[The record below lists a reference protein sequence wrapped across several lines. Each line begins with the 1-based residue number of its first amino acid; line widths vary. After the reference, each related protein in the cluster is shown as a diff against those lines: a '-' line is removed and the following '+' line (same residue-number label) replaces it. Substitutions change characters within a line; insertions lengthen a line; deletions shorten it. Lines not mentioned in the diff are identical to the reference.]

1 MKTKKGMLRLLIG
14 LCFVCSVGEFFIFDY
29 FQFDMFL
36 HIGSQAI
43 LCLIMILGFLSLN
56 RKRKIEKVV
65 FEIQN
70 IPRDINPCDYQQ
82 IDSARNKY
90 DALSLRLRRKVYN
103 YADLKKA
110 EEIREEQKEVDLII
124 YEIDNIPQCIKF
136 TDCGIVES
144 VRNRYNKLSLWSRN
158 KISNYSLLIEAEQIR
173 DIVLKISMLNSL
185 NVQQLH
191 KKAEQVRNQYNR
203 LTSKEQSRV
212 DNISVLD
219 AIEKEIEE
227 LSEMED
233 VIVEIKNIP
242 QDITPS
248 DYHQINFAR
257 AKYDALPPR
266 LREKVYNYSDLKNAE
281 EARKIVSKIEVLEEQ
296 DFALVETS
304 VQDFHIQYVPDDI
317 WQRVGNKFMLESIE
331 KLIQQKKE
339 FPSIQE
345 KATPFRNMCTAIE
358 LQNIDK
364 LADEYEKIM
373 RQMTIYCEKSTKT
386 SIEKYGEDFLDCSNY
401 FNNYYLDYL
410 PKNRYSLRFCC
421 SVGNYYYNKI
431 HNNKAAYRWFAVAK
445 GIFEYQEWDFS
456 EYATEASNMY
466 KVIADMTVSNP
477 DEKFLHYLA
486 SFLCDT
492 GNKEVYQYLKK
503 YDSDNKDMYTQYM
516 NKTHPLN
523 WGRIEIIWNIFLDR
537 ISKTAEVANNVGNAM
552 QSVKSGL
559 PDLNA
564 LSQFRKDRFELRCNR
579 EKWEQEQKDRLRQMH
594 NQ

>member
-110 EEIREEQKEVDLII
+110 EEIREEYI
-124 YEIDNIPQCIKF
+124 
-136 TDCGIVES
+136 
-144 VRNRYNKLSLWSRN
+144 
-158 KISNYSLLIEAEQIR
+158 
-173 DIVLKISMLNSL
+173 
-185 NVQQLH
+185 
-191 KKAEQVRNQYNR
+191 
-203 LTSKEQSRV
+203 KEQS
-212 DNISVLD
+212 
-219 AIEKEIEE
+219 E
-227 LSEMED
+227 LED
-233 VIVEIKNIP
+233 VIFEIKNIP
-242 QDITPS
+242 QDITLS
-248 DYHQINFAR
+248 DDHQINFAR
-257 AKYDALPPR
+257 TKYEALPSR
-266 LREKVYNYSDLKNAE
+266 LREKVYNYVYLKNAE
-281 EARKIVSKIEVLEEQ
+281 EARKIVLKIGTLEKQ

-304 VQDFHIQYVPDDI
+304 IQDFHIQYVPDDI
-317 WQRVGNKFMLESIE
+317 WQRVGNKFMLEAIE

-339 FPSIQE
+339 FSSIQE
-345 KATPFRNMCTAIE
+345 KAESFRSMCTAIE

-364 LADEYEKIM
+364 LVDEHEKIM
-373 RQMTIYCEKSTKT
+373 HQMTVYCEKSTKT

-401 FNNYYLDYL
+401 FNNYYLDL
-410 PKNRYSLRFCC
+410 IPKNRYSLRFCC
-421 SVGNYYYNKI
+421 IVGNYYYNKI

-445 GIFEYQEWDFS
+445 EIFEYQGWDFS

-516 NKTHPLN
+516 DKTHPLN
-523 WGRIEIIWNIFLDR
+523 WGRIEKIWDKFLDR
-537 ISKTAEVANNVGNAM
+537 ISKTAETVNNVGNAM

-564 LSQFRKDRFELRCNR
+564 LSQFRRDSFEISSNR
-579 EKWEQEQKDRLRQMH
+579 EKMKQEYYEHLYNMH
-594 NQ
+594 NS